1 VWFGFTAPLLSLVP
15 NLAYGASKDYTIR
28 EVALSLEL
36 YCSKC

>member
-1 VWFGFTAPLLSLVP
+1 VLVGLTAPLLSLVP
-15 NLAYGASKDYTIR
+15 DLAYGESNDYTIR